1 MPIRNYGVLK
11 GRAVRGIP
19 ERQGRTPHF
28 QVLVDSDGVQFRVAI
43 GTRSAVGAPDLLYFA
58 DPDFQHSFLERLT
71 GLEDG
76 FHPLDPNRESGAL
89 DYIRGSLVR
98 REQMQPLPVDLPGRD
113 NDLSEKIGSLID
125 RAKADPA
132 ARLYAF
138 GGRWGPEPQ
147 QRDVE
152 FGFLP
157 GNGLHDVHMN
167 QGSPA
172 AITRATTAPGRTARS
187 WSTSPARTAGPRC
200 SSPSRRRAGRRPMP
214 PRWRD
219 RSRTRPEGTARQRI
233 TEGDPRLELGHRNRW
248 PSSRRSPLDGERD
261 GSVLAGPATKSGTGR
276 NDAMHCQHEADP
288 WCRLASAGCM
298 GPVRWHRI

>member
-28 QVLVDSDGVQFRVAI
+28 QVLVDADGTQFRVAI
-43 GTRSAVGAPDLLYFA
+43 GTRSAVGAPDLLYSA
-58 DPDFQHSFLERLT
+58 DSDFRHSFLERLVE
-71 GLEDG
+71 LEDG
-76 FHPLDPNRESGAL
+76 FHPLEPNRESGAL
-89 DYIRGSLVR
+89 DYVRGSLVT
-98 REQMQPLPVDLPGRD
+98 REQMRPLPVDLPGRD
-113 NDLSEKIGSLID
+113 NDLSEKIGSLVD

-167 QGSPA
+167 QGSPPGYHA
-172 AITRATTAPGRTARS
+172 RDNGAWQDGALLVHFADQNRWTALFLAFQTQS
-187 WSTSPARTAGPRC
+187 WSAESTVG
-200 SSPSRRRAGRRPMP
+200 
-214 PRWRD
+214 
-219 RSRTRPEGTARQRI
+219 E
-233 TEGDPRLELGHRNRW
+233 EDPRHEAE
-248 PSSRRSPLDGERD
+248 SRRSP
-261 GSVLAGPATKSGTGR
+261 GS
-276 NDAMHCQHEADP
+276 
-288 WCRLASAGCM
+288 
-298 GPVRWHRI
+298 